1 MGATE
6 VAARMLEA
14 FNDANWDAFRAE
26 VSDDVV
32 YVESG
37 TGRRI
42 EGADAYLALC
52 EGWKR
57 ALPDVRGTVRRAVE
71 GDGVVAQEVT
81 WTGTHD
87 GPLPT
92 PNGDIPATGRPV
104 SVEATL
110 WVDARDGTVS
120 EVHHHLDVMALLTQI
135 GAMPG

>member
-6 VAARMLEA
+6 MATRMLEA
-14 FNDANWDAFRAE
+14 FNDADWDAFRAE

-52 EGWKR
+52 EGWKQ

-120 EVHHHLDVMALLTQI
+120 EVHHHLDVMALLAQI